1 MPEEKTEKKKEE
13 AQKRWKLHP
22 VSPPDEPKS
31 EQLPSP
37 VITPEPKTK
46 GDFPI
51 MYKSDF
57 NAGQRM
63 MMRFLKG
70 IDIKI
75 KGKKVT
81 TIYNWEFPDELV
93 AKAFAHGMKAQ
104 LEGAEESEK

>member
-1 MPEEKTEKKKEE
+1 MPQEETEKKKEE
-13 AQKRWKLHP
+13 AQKRWKLQP

-31 EQLPSP
+31 GELPPS
-37 VITPEPKTK
+37 VITPEPKGK
-46 GDFPI
+46 SDYPI

-57 NAGQRM
+57 DAGQRM

-104 LEGAEESEK
+104 LDVEQEEA